1 MFRATLNLMYQRLLD
16 LRDDVESLNE
26 QVKQLVKNN
35 AACKNLTEME
45 GVGPI
50 SAILLFAT
58 LGT

>member
-1 MFRATLNLMYQRLLD
+1 MYQRLLD